1 MNLKLLAGVSA
12 FAFASAFA
20 QDDYY
25 AEDPAQE
32 AAPVAEAPAAEPAPS
47 PYETEPVAQAPAA
60 EPVAD
65 APAAVAPAQNSSSL
79 LAQLDVLRGNAYNF
93 VGSELAATTVADQLD
108 YPYMMALGQ
117 FLYVEPTNAL
127 GYVAFNKGLTFYG
140 GLDNS
145 SADVGLFTAGIATA
159 GFGLGLDIGLSKSF
173 VSDGDDDATVV
184 NAGDDLGVTF
194 AMPLGAYA
202 LSLEAGWLT
211 IDDEVSTDNVEDDYW
226 ELSLIARFTN
236 SPSATILG
244 WTAGA
249 LLLRHAETT
258 EMTMAGQS
266 STSATG
272 NSRVEIDPYFN
283 LAAQILGNDMA
294 RVMIGS
300 NNTLGIQIY
309 DGGDAGIKSHT
320 EFGLQLEPNIWAD
333 FALNENFL
341 FFGGVSHNVLLFG
354 YESVKYV
361 DGDKISAIQLHTERT
376 RAQLGLRAQYKMVAV
391 EASLTNEVYTKT
403 VAAIFNG
410 DNIVADLGIFLN
422 F

>member
-32 AAPVAEAPAAEPAPS
+32 ATPVAEAPAAEPAPS
-47 PYETEPVAQAPAA
+47 PYETEPVAQAPAT
-60 EPVAD
+60 
-65 APAAVAPAQNSSSL
+65 VAPAQNSSSL

-145 SADVGLFTAGIATA
+145 SANVGLFTAGIATA

-236 SPSATILG
+236 SPSATTLG

-258 EMTMAGQS
+258 EMTIAGQS

>member
-32 AAPVAEAPAAEPAPS
+32 ATPVAEAPAAEPAPS
-47 PYETEPVAQAPAA
+47 PYETEPVAQ
-60 EPVAD
+60 

-236 SPSATILG
+236 SPSATTLG

-258 EMTMAGQS
+258 EMTIAGQS

>member
-32 AAPVAEAPAAEPAPS
+32 ATPVAE
-47 PYETEPVAQAPAA
+47 
-60 EPVAD
+60 
-65 APAAVAPAQNSSSL
+65 APAQNSSSL

-236 SPSATILG
+236 SPSATTLG

-258 EMTMAGQS
+258 EMTIAGQS

>member
-1 MNLKLLAGVSA
+1 MNLKLLAGVSVL
-12 FAFASAFA
+12 AFASAFA
-20 QDDYY
+20 QDGYY
-25 AEDPAQE
+25 AEEPAQE

-47 PYETEPVAQAPAA
+47 PYETEPVAQAPVAA
-60 EPVAD
+60 P
-65 APAAVAPAQNSSSL
+65 APAAEAPAAQTSGSL
-79 LAQLDVLRGNAYNF
+79 LAKLDVLRGNSYNF
-93 VGSELAATTVADQLD
+93 VGSELAATTVGDQLD

-145 SADVGLFTAGIATA
+145 SSNVGLFTAGIATA
-159 GFGLGLDIGLSKSF
+159 GFGLGFDIGLSKSF
-173 VSDGDDDATVV
+173 VSEGDDDATVV
-184 NAGDDLGVTF
+184 NAGDDFGVTF

-202 LSLEAGWLT
+202 LSLEADWLT
-211 IDDEVSTDNVEDDYW
+211 VMDETTTDNFEADYW
-226 ELSLIARFTN
+226 DLSLIARFSN
-236 SPSATILG
+236 SPSATTLG

-249 LLLRHAETT
+249 LLLRHSIT
-258 EMTMAGQS
+258 EELTFAGNS
-266 STSATG
+266 STASDAE
-272 NSRVEIDPYFN
+272 SRVEIDPYFN
-283 LAAQILGNDMA
+283 LAVQVLGNDMA

-309 DGGDAGIKSHT
+309 DGGDTGIKSHT

-361 DGDKISAIQLHTERT
+361 DGGKLSAIQLHTEVT
-376 RAQLGLRAQYKMVAV
+376 RAQLGLRAQYKMLAV
-391 EASLTNEVYTKT
+391 EASLTDEVYTKT

>member
-32 AAPVAEAPAAEPAPS
+32 ATPVAEAPAAEPAPS

-60 EPVAD
+60 V
-65 APAAVAPAQNSSSL
+65 APATVAPAQNSSSL

-173 VSDGDDDATVV
+173 VSDGADDATVV

-226 ELSLIARFTN
+226 ELSLIARSTN
-236 SPSATILG
+236 SPSATTLG

-258 EMTMAGQS
+258 EMTIAGQS

>member
-32 AAPVAEAPAAEPAPS
+32 ATPVAEAPAAEPAPS

-60 EPVAD
+60 V
-65 APAAVAPAQNSSSL
+65 APATVAPAQNSSSL

-145 SADVGLFTAGIATA
+145 SANVGLFTAGIATA

-211 IDDEVSTDNVEDDYW
+211 IDDEVSTDNVENDYW

-236 SPSATILG
+236 SPSATTLG

-266 STSATG
+266 STSASG

>member
-1 MNLKLLAGVSA
+1 MGGLMNLKLLAGASVL
-12 FAFASAFA
+12 AFASAFA
-20 QDDYY
+20 QDGYF
-25 AEDPAQE
+25 AEE
-32 AAPVAEAPAAEPAPS
+32 TAPAAAETAPS
-47 PYETEPVAQAPAA
+47 PYEAEPVAQAPVA
-60 EPVAD
+60 EPVAAP
-65 APAAVAPAQNSSSL
+65 APAAAPAAETAQASGSL
-79 LAQLDVLRGNAYNF
+79 LAKLDVLRGNAYNF
-93 VGSELAATTVADQLD
+93 VGSELAATTVGDQLD

-145 SADVGLFTAGIATA
+145 SSNVGLFTAGIATA
-159 GFGLGLDIGLSKSF
+159 GFGLGFDIGLSKSF
-173 VSDGDDDATVV
+173 VSEGDDDATVV

-202 LSLEAGWLT
+202 LSLEANWLT
-211 IDDEVSTDNVEDDYW
+211 IDDEVTTDNVENDYW
-226 ELSLIARFTN
+226 ELGLIARFTN
-236 SPSATILG
+236 SPSASTLG

-258 EMTMAGQS
+258 EMTIAGKS
-266 STSATG
+266 STSADA

-300 NNTLGIQIY
+300 NNTFAIQLY

-361 DGDKISAIQLHTERT
+361 EGGKSSAIQLHTERT
-376 RAQLGLRAQYKMVAV
+376 KAQLGLRAQYKMVAV
-391 EASLTNEVYTKT
+391 EASLTDEIYSKT
-403 VAAIFNG
+403 IAAVFNG
-410 DNIVADLGIFLN
+410 DNLVADLGIFLN

>member
-32 AAPVAEAPAAEPAPS
+32 ATPVAEAPAAEPAPS

-60 EPVAD
+60 V
-65 APAAVAPAQNSSSL
+65 APATVAPAQNSSSL

-145 SADVGLFTAGIATA
+145 SANVGLFTAGIATA

-211 IDDEVSTDNVEDDYW
+211 IDDEVSTDNVENDYW

-236 SPSATILG
+236 SPSATTLG

>member
-32 AAPVAEAPAAEPAPS
+32 ATPVAEAPAAEPAPS
-47 PYETEPVAQAPAA
+47 PYETEPVAQ
-60 EPVAD
+60 

-236 SPSATILG
+236 SPSATTLG

>member
-1 MNLKLLAGVSA
+1 MNLKLLAGVSVL
-12 FAFASAFA
+12 AFASAFA
-20 QDDYY
+20 QDGYY
-25 AEDPAQE
+25 AENPAQE
-32 AAPVAEAPAAEPAPS
+32 AAPVAEAPAEEPAAS
-47 PYETEPVAQAPAA
+47 PYETEPVAQAPVAA
-60 EPVAD
+60 P
-65 APAAVAPAQNSSSL
+65 APAAEAPAAQTSGSL
-79 LAQLDVLRGNAYNF
+79 LAKLDVLRGNSYNF
-93 VGSELAATTVADQLD
+93 VGSELAATTVGDQLD

-145 SADVGLFTAGIATA
+145 SSNVGLFTAGIATA
-159 GFGLGLDIGLSKSF
+159 GFGLGFDIGLSKSF
-173 VSDGDDDATVV
+173 VSEGDDDATVV
-184 NAGDDLGVTF
+184 NAGDDFGVTF

-202 LSLEAGWLT
+202 LSLEADWLT
-211 IDDEVSTDNVEDDYW
+211 VMDETTTDNFEADYW
-226 ELSLIARFTN
+226 DLSLIARFSN
-236 SPSATILG
+236 SPSATTLG

-249 LLLRHAETT
+249 LLLRHSIT
-258 EMTMAGQS
+258 EELTFAGNS
-266 STSATG
+266 STASDAE
-272 NSRVEIDPYFN
+272 SRVEIDPYFN
-283 LAAQILGNDMA
+283 LAVQVLGNDMA

-309 DGGDAGIKSHT
+309 DGGDTGIKSHT

-361 DGDKISAIQLHTERT
+361 DGGKLSAIQLHTEVT
-376 RAQLGLRAQYKMVAV
+376 RAQLGLRAQYKMLAV
-391 EASLTNEVYTKT
+391 EASLTDEVYTKT

>member
-1 MNLKLLAGVSA
+1 M
-12 FAFASAFA
+12 
-20 QDDYY
+20 
-25 AEDPAQE
+25 
-32 AAPVAEAPAAEPAPS
+32 
-47 PYETEPVAQAPAA
+47 
-60 EPVAD
+60 
-65 APAAVAPAQNSSSL
+65 
-79 LAQLDVLRGNAYNF
+79 
-93 VGSELAATTVADQLD
+93 
-108 YPYMMALGQ
+108 
-117 FLYVEPTNAL
+117 
-127 GYVAFNKGLTFYG
+127 
-140 GLDNS
+140 
-145 SADVGLFTAGIATA
+145 
-159 GFGLGLDIGLSKSF
+159 
-173 VSDGDDDATVV
+173 

-211 IDDEVSTDNVEDDYW
+211 IDDEVSTDNVENDYW

-236 SPSATILG
+236 SPSATTLG

-266 STSATG
+266 STSASG

>member
-1 MNLKLLAGVSA
+1 MNLKLLAGVSVL
-12 FAFASAFA
+12 AFASAFA
-20 QDDYY
+20 QDGYY
-25 AEDPAQE
+25 AENPAQE
-32 AAPVAEAPAAEPAPS
+32 AAPVAEAPAEEPAAS
-47 PYETEPVAQAPAA
+47 PYETEPVAQAPVAA
-60 EPVAD
+60 P
-65 APAAVAPAQNSSSL
+65 APAAEAPAAQTSGSL
-79 LAQLDVLRGNAYNF
+79 LAKLDVLRGNSYNF
-93 VGSELAATTVADQLD
+93 VGSELAATTVGDQLD

-145 SADVGLFTAGIATA
+145 SSNVGLFTAGIATA
-159 GFGLGLDIGLSKSF
+159 GFGLGFDIGLSKSF

-184 NAGDDLGVTF
+184 NAGDDFGVTF

-202 LSLEAGWLT
+202 LSLEADWLT
-211 IDDEVSTDNVEDDYW
+211 VMDETTTDNFEADYW
-226 ELSLIARFTN
+226 DLSLIARFSN
-236 SPSATILG
+236 SPSATTLG

-249 LLLRHAETT
+249 LLLRHSIT
-258 EMTMAGQS
+258 EELTFAGNS
-266 STSATG
+266 STASDAE
-272 NSRVEIDPYFN
+272 SRVEIDPYFN
-283 LAAQILGNDMA
+283 LAVQVLGNDMA

-309 DGGDAGIKSHT
+309 DGGDTGIKSHT

-361 DGDKISAIQLHTERT
+361 DGGKLSAIQLHTEVT
-376 RAQLGLRAQYKMVAV
+376 RAQLGLRAQYKMLAV
-391 EASLTNEVYTKT
+391 EASLTDEVYTKT

>member
-32 AAPVAEAPAAEPAPS
+32 AAPVAEAPAAEQAPS

-60 EPVAD
+60 V
-65 APAAVAPAQNSSSL
+65 APATVAPAQNSSSL

-211 IDDEVSTDNVEDDYW
+211 IDDEVSTDNVENDYW

-236 SPSATILG
+236 SPSATTLG

-266 STSATG
+266 STSASG

>member
-1 MNLKLLAGVSA
+1 MNLKLLAGVSVLA
-12 FAFASAFA
+12 VASAFA
-20 QDDYY
+20 QDDYF
-25 AEDPAQE
+25 AEEAAPAAAE
-32 AAPVAEAPAAEPAPS
+32 TAPAPVAAPAPAPAAPVATEA
-47 PYETEPVAQAPAA
+47 
-60 EPVAD
+60 
-65 APAAVAPAQNSSSL
+65 SSGSL
-79 LAQLDVLRGNAYNF
+79 LAKLDVLRGNAYNF

-145 SADVGLFTAGIATA
+145 AANVGLFTAGIATA
-159 GFGLGLDIGLSKSF
+159 GFGLGFDIGLSKSF
-173 VSDGDDDATVV
+173 VSEGDDDATVV
-184 NAGDDLGVTF
+184 NVGDDFGVTF

-202 LSLEAGWLT
+202 LSLEANWLT
-211 IDDEVSTDNVEDDYW
+211 IADEVTTDNVENDNW
-226 ELSLIARFTN
+226 ELGLIARFTN
-236 SPSATILG
+236 SPSASTLG

-249 LLLRHAETT
+249 LLLRHEEST
-258 EMTMAGQS
+258 EMTIAGNS
-266 STSATG
+266 STSADA

-283 LAAQILGNDMA
+283 FAAQILGNDMA

-300 NNTLGIQIY
+300 NNTFAIQLY

-341 FFGGVSHNVLLFG
+341 FFGGVAHNVLLFG
-354 YESVKYV
+354 YETVKYV
-361 DGDKISAIQLHTERT
+361 DGGKASAIQLHTERT

-391 EASLTNEVYTKT
+391 EASLTDEIYSKT
-403 VAAIFNG
+403 IAAVFNG
-410 DNIVADLGIFLN
+410 DNLVADLGIFLN

>member
-1 MNLKLLAGVSA
+1 MNLKLLAGVSVL
-12 FAFASAFA
+12 AFASAFA
-20 QDDYY
+20 QDGYY
-25 AEDPAQE
+25 AENPAQE
-32 AAPVAEAPAAEPAPS
+32 AAPVAEAPAEEPAAS
-47 PYETEPVAQAPAA
+47 PYETEPVAQAPVAA
-60 EPVAD
+60 P
-65 APAAVAPAQNSSSL
+65 APAAEAPAAQTSGSL
-79 LAQLDVLRGNAYNF
+79 LAKLDVLRGNSYNF
-93 VGSELAATTVADQLD
+93 VGSELAATTVGDQLD

-145 SADVGLFTAGIATA
+145 SSNVGLFTAGIATA
-159 GFGLGLDIGLSKSF
+159 GFGLGVDIGLSKSF

-184 NAGDDLGVTF
+184 NAGDDFGVTF

-202 LSLEAGWLT
+202 LSLEADWLT
-211 IDDEVSTDNVEDDYW
+211 VMDETTTDNFEADYW
-226 ELSLIARFTN
+226 DLSLIARFSN
-236 SPSATILG
+236 SPSATTLG

-249 LLLRHAETT
+249 LLLRHSIT
-258 EMTMAGQS
+258 EELTFAGNS
-266 STSATG
+266 STASDAE
-272 NSRVEIDPYFN
+272 SRVEIDPYFN
-283 LAAQILGNDMA
+283 LAVQVLGNDMA

-309 DGGDAGIKSHT
+309 DGGDTGIKSHT

-361 DGDKISAIQLHTERT
+361 DGGKLSAIQLHTEVT
-376 RAQLGLRAQYKMVAV
+376 RAQLGLRAQYKMLAV
-391 EASLTNEVYTKT
+391 EASLTDEVYTKT

>member
-32 AAPVAEAPAAEPAPS
+32 ATPVAEAPAA
-47 PYETEPVAQAPAA
+47 VAPAT
-60 EPVAD
+60 
-65 APAAVAPAQNSSSL
+65 VAPAQNLSSL

-236 SPSATILG
+236 SPSATTLG

-258 EMTMAGQS
+258 EMTIAGQS

>member
-1 MNLKLLAGVSA
+1 MNLKLLAGVSVL
-12 FAFASAFA
+12 AFASAFA
-20 QDDYY
+20 QDGYY
-25 AEDPAQE
+25 AEDPAQA
-32 AAPVAEAPAAEPAPS
+32 AAPVAEAPAEEPAAS
-47 PYETEPVAQAPAA
+47 PYETEPVAQAPVAA
-60 EPVAD
+60 P
-65 APAAVAPAQNSSSL
+65 APAAEAPAAQTSGSL
-79 LAQLDVLRGNAYNF
+79 LAKLDVLRGNAYNF
-93 VGSELAATTVADQLD
+93 VGSELAATTVGDQLD

-145 SADVGLFTAGIATA
+145 SSNVGLFTAGIATA
-159 GFGLGLDIGLSKSF
+159 GFGLGFDIGLSKSF

-184 NAGDDLGVTF
+184 NAGDNFGVTF

-202 LSLEAGWLT
+202 LSLEADWLT
-211 IDDEVSTDNVEDDYW
+211 IADETSTDDVEVDNW
-226 ELSLIARFTN
+226 ELGLIARFSN
-236 SPSATILG
+236 SPSATTLG

-258 EMTMAGQS
+258 EMN
-266 STSATG
+266 SATSSDAD
-272 NSRVEIDPYFN
+272 SRVEIDPYFN
-283 LAAQILGNDMA
+283 LAAQVLGNDMA

-333 FALNENFL
+333 VALNENFL
-341 FFGGVSHNVLLFG
+341 FFGGVSHSVLLFG
-354 YESVKYV
+354 YESVKYTA
-361 DGDKISAIQLHTERT
+361 GNKLTAIQLHTEVT
-376 RAQLGLRAQYKMVAV
+376 RAQLGLRAQYKMLAV
-391 EASLTNEVYTKT
+391 EASLTDEVYTKT
-403 VAAIFNG
+403 IAAIFNG